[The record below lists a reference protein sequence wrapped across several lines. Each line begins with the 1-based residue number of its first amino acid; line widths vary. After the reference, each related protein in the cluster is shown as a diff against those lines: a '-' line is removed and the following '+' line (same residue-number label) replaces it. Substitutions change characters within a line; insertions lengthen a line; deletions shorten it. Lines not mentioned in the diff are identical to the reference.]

1 MEISSG
7 TTWGSHQCE
16 IFIDLL
22 LLVVFAKLYFV
33 KLYSSLMNFGHVVFI
48 QLYFVNFCSY
58 FMSFSPVMNKSKK
71 HLIYSG
77 SKHFMKDKL
86 CLLFLSYLTIST
98 PVTIVINVFRNL
110 LIFDWNLLIFAKKY
124 PQKQWIFSSK
134 TLKSPNCWVLK
145 SCGNPAVIPLY
156 NLTRDF

>member
-7 TTWGSHQCE
+7 ATWGNHQCE

-22 LLVVFAKLYFV
+22 LLVVFTKLYFV

-110 LIFDWNLLIFAKKY
+110 LIFAWNLLIFAKKS

-134 TLKSPNCWVLK
+134 TLKSPNFWVLK
-145 SCGNPAVIPLY
+145 SCGNPGVTFFLIV
-156 NLTRDF
+156 

>member
-7 TTWGSHQCE
+7 TTWGSHRCE

-22 LLVVFAKLYFV
+22 LLVVFTKLYFV

-58 FMSFSPVMNKSKK
+58 FMSFGPVMNKSNK
-71 HLIYSG
+71 HLIYCG
-77 SKHFMKDKL
+77 SKHLMKGKL

-98 PVTIVINVFRNL
+98 VVINFFRN
-110 LIFDWNLLIFAKKY
+110 LIFDWNLLIFAKK
-124 PQKQWIFSSK
+124 ISSK
-134 TLKSPNCWVLK
+134 TMNFLLK
-145 SCGNPAVIPLY
+145 NP
-156 NLTRDF
+156 

>member
-7 TTWGSHQCE
+7 ATWGNHQCE

-22 LLVVFAKLYFV
+22 LLVVFTKLYFV

-110 LIFDWNLLIFAKKY
+110 IFAKKS
-124 PQKQWIFSSK
+124 QRQWIFSSK
-134 TLKSPNCWVLK
+134 TLKSPNFWVLK
-145 SCGNPAVIPLY
+145 SCGNPLIALSMRNKMP
-156 NLTRDF
+156 T